1 MVDKKLYSPVVS
13 TNPKK
18 KYMLY
23 VKNKNK
29 IYNEYI

>member
-23 VKNKNK
+23 VKNK